1 MPHLTAK
8 SLLALKYYD
17 KEIHKQSEIS
27 STICRTIKKRQRNG
41 FESTSKA
48 EMRHL
53 YRFWI
58 FLQLLF
64 YSSFKTCY
72 SWKYEY
78 SVEPTFEARESQF
91 KWKNKQKKMWKNK
104 ARNKVFFVTN
114 HFLSSLKSE
123 RNKNCLN
130 LDFYHW
136 YFLMRINE
144 AKNELVER

>member
-1 MPHLTAK
+1 MPHLTDK
-8 SLLALKYYD
+8 SLLAVKHYD

-27 STICRTIKKRQRNG
+27 STICRTIKKKHRNG
-41 FESTSKA
+41 YESTSKA

-58 FLQLLF
+58 FF
-64 YSSFKTCY
+64 FNYFFFTSASKR
-72 SWKYEY
+72 SIPENMDEY

-91 KWKNKQKKMWKNK
+91 KWKINTKKMWKNK
-104 ARNKVFFVTN
+104 VSFVIN